1 MYRSMM
7 LINGERVE
15 GASGRFEIIRN
26 PANQEPVVEVA
37 IGDVIDAVK
46 ALEAAQR
53 AFPGWSSLPP
63 KRRCDLL
70 HDAADLVRE
79 GADRIA
85 ELLTMEMGKP
95 IRDSRREVL
104 SAADSLDYF
113 AEEGLRNIG
122 DWICTGD
129 TRSIVVKQPVGV
141 VSLITPWN
149 YPVELLAWK
158 AGPALAAGCTT
169 VAKPSSLAPVAATEF
184 VMAINDAGLPPGVLN
199 IVHGSGDTVG
209 AELVTNPIS
218 RKISFTGETA
228 TGRWIMEAAARNL
241 KRVSLE
247 LGGHAPLIVFDDADI
262 DAAASACVRRAF
274 GNMGQVCISVNR
286 VYVDDAIADDF
297 IEKVIKITLGLRI
310 GDPLDPDVDLG
321 PMVSEAQREKT
332 KEHIEDA
339 LQKGAS
345 ILCGGREP
353 EGDLFAKGYYF
364 MPTVLADVDHR
375 MRIMREET
383 FGPVAPIM
391 RFSREEEAV
400 RLANDTE
407 YGLAAY
413 IYTKSL
419 RRAVLVS
426 ERIEAGSVGVNVGS
440 VIDHHAP
447 FGGWKQ
453 SGIGRELSHRCLD
466 EYMEIKHIR
475 LGL

>member
-1 MYRSMM
+1 MM

-15 GASGRFEIIRN
+15 GVSGRYNVIRS
-26 PANQEPVVEVA
+26 PANQEPVAEVA
-37 IGDVIDAVK
+37 IGEVIDAVH
-46 ALEAAQR
+46 ALEAAER
-53 AFPGWSSLPP
+53 AFPGWSSTSA

-70 HDAADLVRE
+70 HDAAEIVRRR
-79 GADRIA
+79 ADRIA
-85 ELLTMEMGKP
+85 ELLSMEMGKP

-113 AEEGLRNIG
+113 AEEGLRNTG
-122 DWICTGD
+122 EWIATGD
-129 TRSIVVKQPVGV
+129 ARSIVTKQPVGV

-158 AGPALAAGCTT
+158 AGPALAAGCTA

-184 VMAINDAGLPPGVLN
+184 AMAISDAGLPAGALN
-199 IVHGSGDTVG
+199 VVHGPGETVG
-209 AELVTNPIS
+209 AELVKNRIP
-218 RKISFTGETA
+218 RKVSFTGETS
-228 TGRWIMEAAARNL
+228 TGRWIMETAAGHL

-247 LGGHAPLIVFDDADI
+247 LGGHAPMIVFDDADL
-262 DAAASACVRRAF
+262 DAAAGACVRRAF

-286 VYVDDAIADDF
+286 VYVADSIAEEF
-297 IEKVIKITLGLRI
+297 TERLMKRTLELRI

-321 PMVSEAQREKT
+321 PMVSEAQRRRT
-332 KEHIEDA
+332 REHIEDA
-339 LQKGAS
+339 VRKGAR

-353 EGDLFAKGYYF
+353 EGFIRGYYF
-364 MPTVLADVDHR
+364 MPTLLTDVDHT

-391 RFSREEEAV
+391 RFRDEEEAV

-413 IYTKSL
+413 LYTNSL
-419 RRAVLVS
+419 RRAIRVA
-426 ERIEAGSVGVNVGS
+426 ERLEAGSVGVNAGN
-440 VIDHHAP
+440 VIDHRAP

-453 SGIGRELSHRCLD
+453 SGIGRELSHRGLD

-475 LGL
+475 IGL

>member
-7 LINGERVE
+7 LINGEQVE
-15 GASGRFEIIRN
+15 GASFDIIHN
-26 PANQEPVVEVA
+26 PANQEPVAEVV
-37 IGDVIDAVK
+37 IGEAIDAVR

-53 AFPGWSSLPP
+53 AFPEWSSASQ
-63 KRRCDLL
+63 KRRCELL
-70 HDAADLVRE
+70 HDAAEIVRE
-79 GADRIA
+79 RADHIA

-104 SAADSLDYF
+104 SAADTLDYF
-113 AEEGLRNIG
+113 AEEGMRNIG
-122 DWICTGD
+122 DWISTGD
-129 TRSIVVKQPVGV
+129 TRSIVTKQPVGV

-158 AGPALAAGCTT
+158 VGPALASGCTA

-184 VMAINDAGLPPGVLN
+184 VMAVNEAGLPPGVLN

-218 RKISFTGETA
+218 RKISFTGETS
-228 TGRWIMEAAARNL
+228 TGRWIMEAAARHL

-247 LGGHAPLIVFDDADI
+247 LGGHAPMIVFDDADI

-286 VYVDDAIADDF
+286 VYVADAIAEDF
-297 IEKVIKITLGLRI
+297 TERVLRRTLKLRI
-310 GDPLDPDVDLG
+310 GDPLDPEVDLG
-321 PMVSEAQREKT
+321 PMVSERQRRKT
-332 KEHIEDA
+332 REHIEDA
-339 LQKGAS
+339 VRKGAR

-353 EGDLFAKGYYF
+353 EGSLFARGYYF
-364 MPTVLADVDHR
+364 MPTVLTDVDHTMR
-375 MRIMREET
+375 MMREET

-391 RFSREEEAV
+391 RFSGEEEAV

-413 IYTKSL
+413 IYTDSL
-419 RRAVLVS
+419 RRAVRIA
-426 ERIEAGSVGVNVGS
+426 ERIEAGSVGVNLGS

-453 SGIGRELSHRCLD
+453 SGIGRELSHRGLD

>member
-1 MYRSMM
+1 MYCSMM

-15 GASGRFEIIRN
+15 GASGRYDVIRN
-26 PANQEPVVEVA
+26 PANQEPVAEVA

-46 ALEAAQR
+46 ALDAAQR
-53 AFPGWSSLPP
+53 AFPGWSSIPA
-63 KRRCDLL
+63 KKRCDLL
-70 HDAADLVRE
+70 HDAAEIVRE
-79 GADRIA
+79 KADRIA
-85 ELLTMEMGKP
+85 ELLTREMGKP

-113 AEEGLRNIG
+113 AEEGMRNIG
-122 DWICTGD
+122 DWISTGD
-129 TRSIVVKQPVGV
+129 TRSIVIKQPVGV

-158 AGPALAAGCTT
+158 VGPALAAGCTA

-184 VMAINDAGLPPGVLN
+184 AMAINDAGLPQGVLN
-199 IVHGSGDTVG
+199 IVHGPGDTVG

-218 RKISFTGETA
+218 RKISFTGETS

-247 LGGHAPLIVFDDADI
+247 LGGHAPMIVFDDADI
-262 DAAASACVRRAF
+262 DAAARACVRRAF

-286 VYVDDAIADDF
+286 VYVDESIADDF
-297 IEKVIKITLGLRI
+297 TDKVIRGTLELRI
-310 GDPLDPDVDLG
+310 GDPIDPAVDLG
-321 PMVSEAQREKT
+321 PMVSEAQRRKT

-339 LQKGAS
+339 VQRGAR

-353 EGDLFAKGYYF
+353 EGFSRGYYF
-364 MPTVLADVDHR
+364 MPTVLADVDHT

-391 RFSREEEAV
+391 RFSGEEEAV

-413 IYTKSL
+413 IYTTSL
-419 RRAVLVS
+419 RRAVRVA
-426 ERIEAGSVGVNVGS
+426 ERLEAGSVGVNVGS
-440 VIDHHAP
+440 VIDHQAP

-453 SGIGRELSHRCLD
+453 SGIGRELSHRGLD
-466 EYMEIKHIR
+466 EYMEVKHIR
-475 LGL
+475 LGV

>member
-15 GASGRFEIIRN
+15 GASGRFDVIHN
-26 PANQEPVVEVA
+26 PANQEPVAEVA

-46 ALEAAQR
+46 ALEAAQH
-53 AFPGWSSLPP
+53 AFPGWSSVSP

-79 GADRIA
+79 RADRIA
-85 ELLTMEMGKP
+85 ELLTVEMGKP

-122 DWICTGD
+122 DWISTGD
-129 TRSIVVKQPVGV
+129 TRSIVIKQPVGV

-158 AGPALAAGCTT
+158 AGPALAAGCTA

-218 RKISFTGETA
+218 RKISFTGETS
-228 TGRWIMEAAARNL
+228 TGIWIMEAAARNL

-247 LGGHAPLIVFDDADI
+247 LGGHAPMIVFDDADI

-286 VYVDDAIADDF
+286 VYVDDAIAEDF
-297 IEKVIKITLGLRI
+297 TEKVIRRTLGLRI
-310 GDPLDPDVDLG
+310 GDPLDPEVDLG
-321 PMVSEAQREKT
+321 PMVSEAQRRKT
-332 KEHIEDA
+332 REHIEDA
-339 LQKGAS
+339 VQKGAQ

-353 EGDLFAKGYYF
+353 DGFARGYYF
-364 MPTVLADVDHR
+364 LPTVLKDVDHT

-391 RFSREEEAV
+391 RFCGEEDAV
-400 RLANDTE
+400 RLANDTQ

-413 IYTKSL
+413 IYTNSL
-419 RRAVLVS
+419 RRAVRTA
-426 ERIEAGSVGVNVGS
+426 ERLEAGSVGVNVGS

-453 SGIGRELSHRCLD
+453 SGIGRELSHRGLD

>member
-7 LINGERVE
+7 LINGKRVG
-15 GASGRFEIIRN
+15 GASGRFDVIHN
-26 PANQEPVVEVA
+26 PANQEPVAEVA
-37 IGDVIDAVK
+37 IGEVIDAVK
-46 ALEAAQR
+46 ALEAAQC
-53 AFPGWSSLPP
+53 AFPGWASVSP

-70 HDAADLVRE
+70 HDAAEIVRE
-79 GADRIA
+79 RADRIA
-85 ELLTMEMGKP
+85 ELLTVEMGKA

-122 DWICTGD
+122 DWISTAE
-129 TRSIVVKQPVGV
+129 TRSIVTKQPVGV
-141 VSLITPWN
+141 ISLITPWN

-158 AGPALAAGCTT
+158 AGPAIAAGCTA

-199 IVHGSGDTVG
+199 IVHGSGETVG

-218 RKISFTGETA
+218 RKISFTGETS
-228 TGRWIMEAAARNL
+228 TGRWIMEAAARHL

-247 LGGHAPLIVFDDADI
+247 LGGHAPMIVFDDADI

-286 VYVDDAIADDF
+286 VYVADEIAEDF
-297 IEKVIKITLGLRI
+297 TEKVVRRTLGLRI
-310 GDPLDPDVDLG
+310 GDPLDPEVDLG
-321 PMVSEAQREKT
+321 PMVSEAQRRKT
-332 KEHIEDA
+332 REHIEDA
-339 LQKGAS
+339 VQKGAN
-345 ILCGGREP
+345 ILCGGRAP

-364 MPTVLADVDHR
+364 LPTVLADVDHR

-391 RFSREEEAV
+391 QFSDDEEAV

-413 IYTKSL
+413 IYTNSL
-419 RRAVLVS
+419 RRAIRTA
-426 ERIEAGSVGVNVGS
+426 ERLEAGSVGVNVGS
-440 VIDHHAP
+440 IIDHHAP

-453 SGIGRELSHRCLD
+453 SGIGRELSHRGLD

>member
-15 GASGRFEIIRN
+15 GVSGRYDLIHN
-26 PANQEPVVEVA
+26 PANREPVAEVA
-37 IGDVIDAVK
+37 IGDAIDAVK

-53 AFPGWSSLPP
+53 AFPGWSSIPA
-63 KRRCDLL
+63 KKRCDLL
-70 HDAADLVRE
+70 HHAAEIVRE
-79 GADRIA
+79 RADNIA
-85 ELLTMEMGKP
+85 KLLTMEMGKP

-122 DWICTGD
+122 EWISAGD
-129 TRSIVVKQPVGV
+129 TRSMVVRQPIGV
-141 VSLITPWN
+141 VSMITPWN

-158 AGPALAAGCTT
+158 VGPALAAGCTA

-184 VMAINDAGLPPGVLN
+184 VMALNDAGLPPGVMN
-199 IVHGSGDTVG
+199 IVHGSGDTIG
-209 AELVTNPIS
+209 AELVKNPIS
-218 RKISFTGETA
+218 RKISFTGETS
-228 TGRWIMEAAARNL
+228 TGRWIMKAAAGHL

-247 LGGHAPLIVFDDADI
+247 LGGHAPMIVFDDADI
-262 DAAASACVRRAF
+262 DAAAGACVRRAF

-286 VYVDDAIADDF
+286 VYVDESIAEDF
-297 IEKVIKITLGLRI
+297 TEKVIRRTLELRI

-321 PMVSEAQREKT
+321 PMVSEAQRRKT
-332 KEHIEDA
+332 REHIEDA
-339 LQKGAS
+339 VQKGAQ

-353 EGDLFAKGYYF
+353 EGFERGYYF
-364 MPTVLADVDHR
+364 MPTVLTDVDHT
-375 MRIMREET
+375 MRIMKEET

-391 RFSREEEAV
+391 RFRDEEEAV

-413 IYTKSL
+413 VYTNSL
-419 RRAVLVS
+419 RRAVRTA
-426 ERIEAGSVGVNVGS
+426 ERLEAGSVGVNVGS
-440 VIDHHAP
+440 VIDRHAP

-453 SGIGRELSHRCLD
+453 SGIGRELSHRGIE

>member
-15 GASGRFEIIRN
+15 GASGRFEIIHN
-26 PANQEPVVEVA
+26 PANQEPVAEVA

-53 AFPGWSSLPP
+53 AFPGWSSVSAR
-63 KRRCDLL
+63 KRCGLL
-70 HDAADLVRE
+70 HDAAEIVRE
-79 GADRIA
+79 RADHISK
-85 ELLTMEMGKP
+85 LLTMEMGKP

-122 DWICTGD
+122 EWISAGD

-141 VSLITPWN
+141 VSMITPWN

-158 AGPALAAGCTT
+158 AGPALAAGCTA

-209 AELVTNPIS
+209 AELVTNPVS
-218 RKISFTGETA
+218 RKISFTGETS
-228 TGRWIMEAAARNL
+228 TGRWIMEAAARHL

-247 LGGHAPLIVFDDADI
+247 LGGHAPMIVFDDADI
-262 DAAASACVRRAF
+262 DAAAGACVRRAF

-286 VYVDDAIADDF
+286 VYVDDAIAEDF
-297 IEKVIKITLGLRI
+297 AEKVIRRTLDLRI
-310 GDPLDPDVDLG
+310 GDPLDPEVDLG
-321 PMVSEAQREKT
+321 PMVSERQRRKT
-332 KEHIEDA
+332 REHIEDA
-339 LQKGAS
+339 LRKGAR

-353 EGDLFAKGYYF
+353 EGFTRGYYF
-364 MPTVLADVDHR
+364 MPTVLTDVDHT
-375 MRIMREET
+375 MCIMREET

-391 RFSREEEAV
+391 RFSSEEEAV

-413 IYTKSL
+413 VYTNSL
-419 RRAVLVS
+419 RRAVRTA
-426 ERIEAGSVGVNVGS
+426 ERIEAGSVGVNIGS
-440 VIDHHAP
+440 VIDLQAP

-453 SGIGRELSHRCLD
+453 SGIGRELSHRGLE
-466 EYMEIKHIR
+466 EYLEIKHIR